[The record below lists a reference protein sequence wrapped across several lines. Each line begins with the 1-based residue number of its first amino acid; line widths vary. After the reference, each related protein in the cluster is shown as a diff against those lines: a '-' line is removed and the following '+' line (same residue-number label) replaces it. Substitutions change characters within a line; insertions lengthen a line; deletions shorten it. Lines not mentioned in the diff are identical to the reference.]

1 MTVNNIVAS
10 FFIADTI
17 LQKLALYNYPIDDKV
32 TFYLQQSFF
41 LTITALKIRQK
52 NCPMD
57 LAIVMY
63 SFEL

>member
-41 LTITALKIRQK
+41 LTKIALNIFQK